1 MSDLL
6 CSAKL
11 GAMTLALLLSATS
24 LSALA
29 SVTPDRT
36 RLIFNESDKSISV
49 TLRNNDPKLPYLAQ
63 SWIEDEKGNKI
74 TSPLTV
80 LPPVQRID
88 SMMNGQVKVQ
98 GMPDINKLPA
108 DRESLF
114 YFNVREIPP
123 KSNKA
128 NTLQI
133 ALQTRIKLFWRPKAL
148 ENVSMKNPW
157 QYKVTLTRNG
167 QEFTVNN
174 PTPYYVI
181 FSNAS
186 TQKNGNPAAGFTP
199 LVMPPKPS
207 APLNVKMD
215 TVPDVGVVSP
225 FIRSMDRTYDMVD
238 RLCHTSGADRIG
250 FDRYY
255 AVLHGILTFPLDRS
269 GLRFPNRSWR
279 K

>member
-1 MSDLL
+1 MFDLL

-11 GAMTLALLLSATS
+11 GATTLALLLSAAS
-24 LSALA
+24 LSAQA

-74 TSPLTV
+74 SSPLTV

-123 KSNKA
+123 KTNKA

-167 QEFTVNN
+167 RNLPSITRHRI
-174 PTPYYVI
+174 TS
-181 FSNAS
+181 FS
-186 TQKNGNPAAGFTP
+186 
-199 LVMPPKPS
+199 VMP
-207 APLNVKMD
+207 AHRKMAIRQ
-215 TVPDVGVVSP
+215 PVS
-225 FIRSMDRTYDMVD
+225 RQ
-238 RLCHTSGADRIG
+238 
-250 FDRYY
+250 
-255 AVLHGILTFPLDRS
+255 
-269 GLRFPNRSWR
+269 
-279 K
+279 

>member
-1 MSDLL
+1 MSY
-6 CSAKL
+6 KL
-11 GAMTLALLLSATS
+11 SCPMLVSTALMAMLTTAS
-24 LSALA
+24 LTAHA

-36 RLIFNESDKSISV
+36 RLVFNESDKSISV
-49 TLRNNDPKLPYLAQ
+49 TLRNNTEKLPYLAQ
-63 SWIEDEKGNKI
+63 SWLEDEKGNKI
-74 TSPLTV
+74 TSPLAV

-88 SMMNGQVKVQ
+88 AMMNGQVKIQ
-98 GMPDINKLPA
+98 ALPDIHTLPS

-186 TQKNGNPAAGFTP
+186 TQKNGNPAAGFSP
-199 LVMPPKPS
+199 IVMSPKTS
-207 APLNVKMD
+207 APLNVKMGS
-215 TVPDVGVVSP
+215 VPVL
-225 FIRSMDRTYDMVD
+225 TYVNDYGARMPLFFTCNGNSCQVD
-238 RLCHTSGADRIG
+238 EEQS
-250 FDRYY
+250 
-255 AVLHGILTFPLDRS
+255 
-269 GLRFPNRSWR
+269 R
-279 K
+279 KG

>member
-11 GAMTLALLLSATS
+11 GATTLALLLSAAS
-24 LSALA
+24 LSAQA

-74 TSPLTV
+74 SSPLTV

-186 TQKNGNPAAGFTP
+186 TQKNGNPAAGFSP
-199 LVMPPKPS
+199 IVMSPKTS
-207 APLNVKMD
+207 APLNVKMGS
-215 TVPDVGVVSP
+215 VPVL
-225 FIRSMDRTYDMVD
+225 TYVNDYGARMPLFFTCNGNSCQVDEEQSRKGSGRESQYERILFCLGGNWVTDM
-238 RLCHTSGADRIG
+238 LC
-250 FDRYY
+250 
-255 AVLHGILTFPLDRS
+255 
-269 GLRFPNRSWR
+269 W
-279 K
+279 

>member
-11 GAMTLALLLSATS
+11 GATTLALLLSAAS
-24 LSALA
+24 LSAQA

-74 TSPLTV
+74 SSPLTV

-157 QYKVTLTRNG
+157 KYKVTLTRNG

-186 TQKNGNPAAGFTP
+186 TQKNGNPAAGFSP
-199 LVMPPKPS
+199 IVMSPKTS
-207 APLNVKMD
+207 APLNVKMGS
-215 TVPDVGVVSP
+215 VPVL
-225 FIRSMDRTYDMVD
+225 TYVNDYGAWMPLFFTCNGNSCQVD
-238 RLCHTSGADRIG
+238 EEQS
-250 FDRYY
+250 
-255 AVLHGILTFPLDRS
+255 
-269 GLRFPNRSWR
+269 R
-279 K
+279 KG

>member
-108 DRESLF
+108 DRESMF

-123 KSNKA
+123 KSNKP

-148 ENVSMKNPW
+148 AKIDMREPW
-157 QYKVTLTRNG
+157 QHKVTLTRNG
-167 QEFTVNN
+167 QAFTVNN

-181 FSNAS
+181 ISNAS
-186 TQKNGNPAAGFTP
+186 TQKNGNPAAGFSP
-199 LVMPPKPS
+199 LVIEPKTTV
-207 APLNVKMD
+207 PLNVKMD
-215 TVPDVGVVSP
+215 SVPVL
-225 FIRSMDRTYDMVD
+225 TYVNDFGARMPLFFQCNGNSCQVD
-238 RLCHTSGADRIG
+238 EEQS
-250 FDRYY
+250 
-255 AVLHGILTFPLDRS
+255 
-269 GLRFPNRSWR
+269 R
-279 K
+279 KG

>member
-1 MSDLL
+1 
-6 CSAKL
+6 
-11 GAMTLALLLSATS
+11 MTLALLLSATS

-80 LPPVQRID
+80 LPPVHRID

-108 DRESLF
+108 DRESMF

-123 KSNKA
+123 KSNKP

-148 ENVSMKNPW
+148 EKVSMKSPW
-157 QYKVTLTRNG
+157 QHKVTLTRSG
-167 QEFTVNN
+167 QAFTVNN

-181 FSNAS
+181 ISNARDRKS
-186 TQKNGNPAAGFTP
+186 
-199 LVMPPKPS
+199 
-207 APLNVKMD
+207 
-215 TVPDVGVVSP
+215 VV
-225 FIRSMDRTYDMVD
+225 
-238 RLCHTSGADRIG
+238 
-250 FDRYY
+250 
-255 AVLHGILTFPLDRS
+255 
-269 GLRFPNRSWR
+269 
-279 K
+279 

>member
-1 MSDLL
+1 MTKHL
-6 CSAKL
+6 SAK
-11 GAMTLALLLSATS
+11 TLTMVLSLLAATVSFSAQ
-24 LSALA
+24 A

-63 SWIEDEKGNKI
+63 SWIEDEKGVKI
-74 TSPLTV
+74 SSPLAV

-88 SMMNGQVKVQ
+88 AMMNGQVKIQ
-98 GMPDINKLPA
+98 GLPDIHKLPA
-108 DRESLF
+108 DRESMF

-123 KSNKA
+123 KSNKS

-148 ENVSMKNPW
+148 EKTTTQNPW
-157 QYKVTLTRNG
+157 QHKVTLTRNG

-186 TQKNGNPAAGFTP
+186 AQKNGNPAAGFEP
-199 LVMPPKPS
+199 LVMSPKTS
-207 APLNVKMD
+207 APLKVKMES
-215 TVPDVGVVSP
+215 VPVL
-225 FIRSMDRTYDMVD
+225 TYVNDYGARMPLFFKCTGNSCQVD
-238 RLCHTSGADRIG
+238 EEQS
-250 FDRYY
+250 
-255 AVLHGILTFPLDRS
+255 
-269 GLRFPNRSWR
+269 R
-279 K
+279 KG

>member
-11 GAMTLALLLSATS
+11 GATTLALLLSAAS
-24 LSALA
+24 LSAQA

-74 TSPLTV
+74 SSPLTV

-186 TQKNGNPAAGFTP
+186 TQKNGNPAAGFSP
-199 LVMPPKPS
+199 IVMSPKTS
-207 APLNVKMD
+207 APLNVKMGS
-215 TVPDVGVVSP
+215 VPVL
-225 FIRSMDRTYDMVD
+225 TYVNDYCARMPLFFTCNGNSCQVD
-238 RLCHTSGADRIG
+238 EEQS
-250 FDRYY
+250 
-255 AVLHGILTFPLDRS
+255 
-269 GLRFPNRSWR
+269 R
-279 K
+279 KG

>member
-11 GAMTLALLLSATS
+11 GATTLALLLSAAS
-24 LSALA
+24 LSAQA

-74 TSPLTV
+74 SSPLTV

-186 TQKNGNPAAGFTP
+186 TQKNGNPAAGFSP
-199 LVMPPKPS
+199 IVMSPKTS
-207 APLNVKMD
+207 APLNVKMGS
-215 TVPDVGVVSP
+215 VPVL
-225 FIRSMDRTYDMVD
+225 TYVNDYGARMPLCFTCNGNSCQVDEEQSRKGCGRESQYERILFCLGGNWVTDM
-238 RLCHTSGADRIG
+238 LC
-250 FDRYY
+250 
-255 AVLHGILTFPLDRS
+255 
-269 GLRFPNRSWR
+269 W
-279 K
+279 